1 MAAMR
6 RAATI
11 ADGWHPVAATVE
23 DYARGMNTIRSLAD
37 GRKITGS
44 LRIRI
49 VMGKEVPN
57 DVSRQGTVRAV
68 LSGSADR
75 IIEQLQAY
83 QAVGLDHLVADFS
96 ENTRESILDGMRQF
110 AEDVRP
116 RLNDG

>member
-1 MAAMR
+1 
-6 RAATI
+6 
-11 ADGWHPVAATVE
+11 
-23 DYARGMNTIRSLAD
+23 
-37 GRKITGS
+37 
-44 LRIRI
+44 
-49 VMGKEVPN
+49 
-57 DVSRQGTVRAV
+57 V

-116 RLNDG
+116 RLSDG